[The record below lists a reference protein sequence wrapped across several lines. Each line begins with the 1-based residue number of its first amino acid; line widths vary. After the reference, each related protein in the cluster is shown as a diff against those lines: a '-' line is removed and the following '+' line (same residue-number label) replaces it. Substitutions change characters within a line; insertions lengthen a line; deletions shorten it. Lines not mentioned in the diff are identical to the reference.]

1 MNFVSSLGS
10 IKLKLNAKQVINATT
25 INGAYAME
33 IQDQVG
39 SIAIGKKANFFIT
52 KPIPSYQFL
61 HYSFGENLIN
71 KVFLE
76 GNQIK

>member
-1 MNFVSSLGS
+1 M
-10 IKLKLNAKQVINATT
+10 Q
-25 INGAYAME
+25 

>member
-1 MNFVSSLGS
+1 
-10 IKLKLNAKQVINATT
+10 
-25 INGAYAME
+25 ME

-39 SIAIGKKANFFIT
+39 SIAIGKKANFSLQNY
-52 KPIPSYQFL
+52 PSYQFL